1 MEKRTL
7 GKTKERLSVIGFG
20 GLVMKNETSGD
31 GSRYVLTA
39 IDRGINYFDVVPE

>member
-7 GKTKERLSVIGFG
+7 GKTTEKLSVIGFG

-31 GSRYVLTA
+31 ASRYVSTA
-39 IDRGINYFDVVPE
+39 IDSGINYFDVTPE